1 MNALRF
7 QITIINP
14 APGPIPA
21 VLIEAS
27 GSGGPPLAGVEL
39 TGSILSSTSAYWAPC
54 VGLVSVGG
62 IRLNFTNAISCGT
75 TYPTIEATTLNGP
88 VTINPIDGTSA
99 WTYSVDSQSQTYLN
113 IVGDPTYGQLVG
125 NSIILGGL
133 TGIVQANGTNKATVA
148 TNVLQASN
156 EVSVTPVASFSGGGG
171 SFNQTNT
178 GHYEQDVNGHTVTA
192 IGSLSIQAASLGTGL
207 LLVNVAPVNSA
218 ANSTYQP
225 CTLWF
230 AVVVDCGHNS
240 QPRQHRIRLD
250 QPSERG
256 RAGRAKRLQ
265 RRNDQHADAGVLL
278 SVYHP
283 IKSSAR

>member
-1 MNALRF
+1 
-7 QITIINP
+7 
-14 APGPIPA
+14 
-21 VLIEAS
+21 
-27 GSGGPPLAGVEL
+27 LAGVEL

-225 CTLWF
+225 CTLWLP
-230 AVVVDCGHNS
+230 AGWPVVGSLSLLTAAIIPNPANIEFGLTS
-240 QPRQHRIRLD
+240 QANVGGPV
-250 QPSERG
+250 G
-256 RAGRAKRLQ
+256 
-265 RRNDQHADAGVLL
+265 L
-278 SVYHP
+278 SASNVGTTNTLTLGYSCRY
-283 IKSSAR
+283 ITQ